1 MPLRTVMCFGDSNT
15 HGTIALEHP
24 LDIRRF
30 ARDVRWP
37 GRMAEKL
44 GPDWQVIEEGL
55 PSRTTVHDDPVE
67 GHHKNG
73 VRVLPALLDSHR
85 PLDLVIVMLG
95 TNDLKMRYQVPAMDI
110 AISAEQLL
118 KTIAGSIAGPGLAAP
133 RALLVAPVPIDETG
147 FLAEMFAG
155 GSAKSRLLAP
165 YFQAIAARHGAGFLD
180 AGAVAQVDPTD
191 GIHLTEAGH
200 AALGAA
206 MADKVLS
213 LLPPL
218 A

>member
-1 MPLRTVMCFGDSNT
+1 MSQKTVMCFGDSNT
-15 HGTIALEHP
+15 HGTIALRQP

-37 GRMAEKL
+37 GQMAAAL
-44 GPDWQVIEEGL
+44 GSDWHVVEEGL

-95 TNDLKMRYQVPAMDI
+95 TNDLKMRYNVPAMDI

-118 KTIAGSIAGPGLAAP
+118 RIIAGSIAGPDLKP
-133 RALLVAPVPIDETG
+133 PQALLVSPVPIEETG

-155 GSAKSRLLAP
+155 GAAKSRLLAT
-165 YFQAIAARHGAGFLD
+165 YFQSIAARHGAGFFD
-180 AGAVAQVDPTD
+180 AGSVAVVDPVD
-191 GIHLTEAGH
+191 GIHLTADAH
-200 AALGAA
+200 AALGGA
-206 MADKVLS
+206 MARKVRDMF
-213 LLPPL
+213 